1 MRWKAAVLVISVFC
15 LGVILGGL
23 AVHLL
28 GGRVSANPAATASSA
43 AKKDDMPTT
52 KEQVLEQLNAECS
65 LTTEQRKQIQAILDD
80 TITEYHRVYEPIRPQ
95 IEAARQAGR
104 QKMRAVLSPEQL
116 PKFEAYVHRL
126 DEMRKKQEKK

>member
-1 MRWKAAVLVISVFC
+1 MRVKAAVLILAVFC

-28 GGRVSANPAATASSA
+28 GARVAASRAAAPSTA
-43 AKKDDMPTT
+43 AKDYMPTT
-52 KEQVLEQLNAECS
+52 KEQVLEQLNTECTLS
-65 LTTEQRKQIQAILDD
+65 PEQRTQIKVILDD
-80 TITEYHRVYEPIRPQ
+80 TIAEYQRVYEPIRPQ

-104 QKMRAVLSPEQL
+104 QKMRGVLTPEQL

-126 DEMRKKQEKK
+126 DEMRKKEEHK